1 MKKLATKSLAIISFL
16 GMTTTGFSQ
25 TTAMQFNGVDCNS
38 NTVDLFAD
46 LDAGKAVVLFF
57 YMPNCGTCPPIAS
70 AVQTMANNINATHPG
85 LVKGYAFPFQN
96 STTCTYSAS
105 WVTDNNL
112 PLYAPMDSG
121 AVQVAYYGG
130 FGMPTVV
137 LLGGA
142 NQDVLFVTQDFNAP
156 DTTTMH
162 DLILNTFT
170 ASTSELSEEI
180 SNLSVFPNPSTD
192 VMTIH
197 FNLLNS
203 TESFIELIDLKGSRV
218 LVLEQEQLNQGA
230 VQKELNVSA
239 LPAGSYILKV
249 HANGTIT
256 TQKVNVIH

>member
-1 MKKLATKSLAIISFL
+1 MKKIATKSLAVLSFL
-16 GMTTTGFSQ
+16 SMAITGFSQ
-25 TTAMQFNGVDCNS
+25 TTAMQFNGVDCNANS
-38 NTVDLFAD
+38 VDLFAD
-46 LDAGKAVVLFF
+46 LDAGKAVVLIF

-105 WVTDNNL
+105 WVADNNL

-121 AVQVAYYGG
+121 AAQVAYYGG

-137 LLGGA
+137 LLGGT
-142 NQDVLFVTQDFNAP
+142 NQNVLFVTQDFSAA

-170 ASTSELSEEI
+170 ASTPVLNEAI
-180 SNLSVFPNPSTD
+180 SNLSVFPNPATD
-192 VMTIH
+192 VVTIH
-197 FNLLNS
+197 FNLAANS
-203 TESFIELIDLKGSRV
+203 ESFIELMDLKGSRI
-218 LVLEQEQLNQGA
+218 LLLEQEQLNQGA

-239 LPAGSYILKV
+239 IPAGSYILKV
-249 HANGTIT
+249 HANGTIA
-256 TQKVNVIH
+256 TQKVTVIH

>member
-1 MKKLATKSLAIISFL
+1 MKKIATKSLIILSFL
-16 GMTTTGFSQ
+16 GLTTTGFSQ
-25 TTAMQFNGVDCNS
+25 TTAMQFNGVDCNANS
-38 NTVDLFAD
+38 VDLFAD

-57 YMPNCGTCPPIAS
+57 YMPNCGTCPPVAS
-70 AVQTMANNINATHPG
+70 KIQTMANNINATHPG

-105 WVTDNNL
+105 WVADNNL

-142 NQDVLFVTQDFNAP
+142 NQDVLFVTQDFNTS
-156 DTTTMH
+156 DTTTMR

-170 ASTSELSEEI
+170 ASTPELKEEI

-192 VMTIH
+192 VMTIN
-197 FNLLNS
+197 FNLLTS
-203 TESFIELIDLKGSRV
+203 SESFIELLDLKGSRV
-218 LVLEQEQLNQGA
+218 LVMENEQLNQGA

-239 LPAGSYILKV
+239 LSAGSYILKV
-249 HANGTIT
+249 HANGTVA
-256 TQKVNVIH
+256 TQKVNVSH